1 MFGYT
6 APFFSFIA
14 MLKLFSFKKK
24 LGFVHGLPR
33 IKKGSIFLFILF
45 FIFVDVEK
53 NATTSS
59 IIFNLTVPVMI

>member
-14 MLKLFSFKKK
+14 ILKLFSLKKK

-33 IKKGSIFLFILF
+33 IKKGSVFLFILF